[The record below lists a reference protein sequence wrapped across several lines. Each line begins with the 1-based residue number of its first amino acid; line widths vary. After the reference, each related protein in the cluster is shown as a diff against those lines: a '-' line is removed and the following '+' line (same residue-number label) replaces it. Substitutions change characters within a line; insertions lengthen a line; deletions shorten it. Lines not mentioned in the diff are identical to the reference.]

1 MKAKS
6 IFLQNRIFSLIFSIL
21 SIEILFCYL
30 YESFTLPM
38 FLVRALFITLFFQ
51 VFNTIRLNKSN
62 RIMKYSITFIG
73 VFLIFILSIKI
84 ISPDGGGISRIIF
97 SGDILSEDFKFSL
110 SIIGCFIL
118 SIIFYV
124 ISVMFL
130 RVEIIFIVFTLL
142 TTIYFKKDIVSSIFI
157 YFYIISFF
165 TIFIINKDTLA
176 INKLGL
182 FLVVAMAIISL
193 IIPIP
198 RSLPNIEEFNFIK
211 SSIKPKKVKFNI
223 EDNDNVTD
231 IYLSREKDKNEVLY
245 TFTGDNPKYF
255 ISRSYERLLNNQWTQ
270 VSDNLTNGYI
280 DLDDE
285 YKYLY
290 DETEIIKGLID
301 ICNTSNKDINNIKDA
316 PEKKQNIKKVKIIPK
331 YDSKI
336 YIHPSYS
343 INYDFF
349 DSYNSH
355 VMNGLNMVYTNDLNV
370 YENNDTRYVITYAD
384 EYPEE
389 GSKNSLLMKNLSN
402 SFYNEIVSDILDEIL
417 NDKEY
422 INKLRTKEGIKE
434 FFKSEYPN
442 EKVDFY
448 IPNMIVDYD
457 DYVIAINM
465 LDYEGEYFESLYKD
479 KLNEYLEKKHNVY
492 KNMSE
497 DEFYKRVYNNIIYKR
512 YDSSYGI
519 NIKFY
524 NQVMQ
529 HYYNSKD
536 IYIETTYEY
545 YNDGS
550 DFKQLDGITSRM
562 RELAEELTDDKKSVY
577 SNAKA
582 IENYFK
588 SGEYK
593 YSFNVPKSSE
603 KNPMDY
609 FIFKGKR
616 GYCIQYATAMVQ
628 LCRAAGIPA
637 RYVEGYYVT
646 EEDKV
651 GDVYEIKDS
660 NAHAFVQVY
669 IKNYGWKI
677 FDPTPGFYVD
687 EDKNMV
693 TSENGKVSYFDILI
707 YVIFMFIII
716 ALIIFIYIKLTYRK
730 RRIKNILK
738 KSNEE
743 ALEEIILY
751 SIELLKKCNISY
763 EEGETEMKFANKVD
777 KILNITF
784 QYCMSK
790 YYESKYALKKVNS
803 DDVSFAL
810 TVNNEIYNYLK
821 KQKKKRGDKG
831 EK

>member
-1 MKAKS
+1 
-6 IFLQNRIFSLIFSIL
+6 
-21 SIEILFCYL
+21 
-30 YESFTLPM
+30 
-38 FLVRALFITLFFQ
+38 
-51 VFNTIRLNKSN
+51 
-62 RIMKYSITFIG
+62 
-73 VFLIFILSIKI
+73 
-84 ISPDGGGISRIIF
+84 
-97 SGDILSEDFKFSL
+97 
-110 SIIGCFIL
+110 
-118 SIIFYV
+118 
-124 ISVMFL
+124 
-130 RVEIIFIVFTLL
+130 
-142 TTIYFKKDIVSSIFI
+142 
-157 YFYIISFF
+157 
-165 TIFIINKDTLA
+165 
-176 INKLGL
+176 
-182 FLVVAMAIISL
+182 
-193 IIPIP
+193 
-198 RSLPNIEEFNFIK
+198 
-211 SSIKPKKVKFNI
+211 
-223 EDNDNVTD
+223 
-231 IYLSREKDKNEVLY
+231 
-245 TFTGDNPKYF
+245 
-255 ISRSYERLLNNQWTQ
+255 
-270 VSDNLTNGYI
+270 
-280 DLDDE
+280 
-285 YKYLY
+285 
-290 DETEIIKGLID
+290 
-301 ICNTSNKDINNIKDA
+301 
-316 PEKKQNIKKVKIIPK
+316 
-331 YDSKI
+331 
-336 YIHPSYS
+336 
-343 INYDFF
+343 
-349 DSYNSH
+349 
-355 VMNGLNMVYTNDLNV
+355 
-370 YENNDTRYVITYAD
+370 
-384 EYPEE
+384 
-389 GSKNSLLMKNLSN
+389 
-402 SFYNEIVSDILDEIL
+402 
-417 NDKEY
+417 
-422 INKLRTKEGIKE
+422 
-434 FFKSEYPN
+434 
-442 EKVDFY
+442 
-448 IPNMIVDYD
+448 
-457 DYVIAINM
+457 
-465 LDYEGEYFESLYKD
+465 
-479 KLNEYLEKKHNVY
+479 
-492 KNMSE
+492 
-497 DEFYKRVYNNIIYKR
+497 
-512 YDSSYGI
+512 
-519 NIKFY
+519 
-524 NQVMQ
+524 
-529 HYYNSKD
+529 
-536 IYIETTYEY
+536 
-545 YNDGS
+545 
-550 DFKQLDGITSRM
+550 M

-687 EDKNMV
+687 EDKNIV

-707 YVIFMFIII
+707 YVIFIVIII